1 MTIPATPRHRQIK
14 GMGHKFNWDIKC
26 QWCGVDWEAHQRRP
40 LKCEGEEVITWPG
53 RERNTP
59 ETELSRL
66 CKLHNVSRRAIKDL
80 AGYTEDT
87 VYRAMSLATR
97 DKMGSDTVA
106 AIEGA
111 ARELLAAKGVE
122 IGEVAA

>member
-1 MTIPATPRHRQIK
+1 VILTTPKHRNVQSH
-14 GMGHKFNWDIKC
+14 GHKFNADLKC
-26 QWCGVDWEAHQRRP
+26 QWCGVDWEAHQ
-40 LKCEGEEVITWPG
+40 LKPRACEGVEVITWPG

-80 AGYTEDT
+80 ACYTEDT

-97 DKMGSDTVA
+97 DKMAAETVRI
-106 AIEGA
+106 IEGA
-111 ARELLAAKGVE
+111 ARELLRAKGVE
-122 IGEVAA
+122 VAA